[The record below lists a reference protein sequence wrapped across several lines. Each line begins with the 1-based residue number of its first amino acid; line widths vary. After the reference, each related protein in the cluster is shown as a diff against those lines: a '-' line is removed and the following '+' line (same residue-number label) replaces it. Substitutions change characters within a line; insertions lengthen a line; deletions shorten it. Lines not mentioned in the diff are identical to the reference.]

1 MNKTIEIDGMM
12 CNGCSSAVKNALEA
26 LEGVASAA
34 ADHTTGKAVVELT
47 AEVSDDVLTKAVEDL
62 EFTVIDIQ

>member
-12 CNGCSSAVKNALEA
+12 CNGCSSAVKEALEA
-26 LEGVASAA
+26 LDGVTSAT
-34 ADHTTGKAVVELT
+34 ADHTTGKAVVELS
-47 AEVSDDVLTKAVEDL
+47 AEVSDEILTKAVEDL